1 MRITRADVE
10 YVAQLSR
17 ITLPEGEADRFA
29 RQLARIL
36 DYVSQLDEL
45 DTAGV
50 DPMGHPLDVRNVFRP
65 DEVRPSLPPAEAVAN
80 APDAAVEEGLFRVPR
95 VMGS

>member
-1 MRITRADVE
+1 MSITRADVE

-17 ITLPEGEADRFA
+17 ITLPEGEADKFT

-36 DYVSQLDEL
+36 DYVNQLNEL

-50 DPMGHPLDVRNVFRP
+50 EPMGHPHDLTNVFRP
-65 DEVRPSLPPAEAVAN
+65 DEVRPSLPPGEATAN
-80 APDAAVEEGLFRVPR
+80 APQARAHFFLVPR
-95 VMGS
+95 VIDEA